1 MMMPREKTM
10 SEGPSQ
16 EVVIRE
22 IQRELRDLLCLAV
35 LGDHLRW
42 VLAGDETA
50 ELANGLAEAT
60 ARWRASADPVAK
72 HLLSLGV
79 PPDGRVR
86 SLSKDIPLNWVPDG
100 WLSTE
105 ETQRLLTARLGTVAE
120 WTRDRG
126 SQASD
131 AKTRE
136 LFDTA
141 CSALDTQ
148 MCAPEITRGKSTRA
162 LERRDA
168 TAAEMLH
175 GRTR

>member
-1 MMMPREKTM
+1 MRPREKTM

-60 ARWRASADPVAK
+60 ARWRASADQVAK
-72 HLLSLGV
+72 HLVSLGV

-100 WLSTE
+100 WLSAE

-120 WTRDRG
+120 WTRYRG
-126 SQASD
+126 SQATD
-131 AKTRE
+131 AKTSE
-136 LFDTA
+136 LFDTV
-141 CSALDTQ
+141 CSALETQ
-148 MCAPEITRGKSTRA
+148 VCAPEITRGNATRE
-162 LERRDA
+162 LERRDT